1 MTSPGEFQELE
12 PPRPRRKIGR
22 WILLGLLAVGGW
34 FGWQQFRGT
43 NELEAAGAPGSFG
56 DAAHNVVAP
65 AGVRIK
71 VEVQNATATR
81 GLARRAT
88 LYLRDR
94 GFDVVAFGN
103 ASERRDSTLV
113 LDRSGHPDWA
123 ALVATSMKG
132 KVESRPDSSRYLDVT
147 VLVGSDWRPPAL
159 PFYP

>member
-1 MTSPGEFQELE
+1 MTDPGQFEQIEA
-12 PPRPRRKIGR
+12 PRPRRKIGR
-22 WILLGLLAVGGW
+22 WVLLLLVLAVGGW
-34 FGWQQFRGT
+34 YGWDYYQGT
-43 NELEAAGAPGSFG
+43 VAPEAGAPGTF
-56 DAAHNVVAP
+56 DDPAHNITAP

-81 GLARRAT
+81 GLARQAT

-94 GFDVVAFGN
+94 GFDVVSFGN

-113 LDRSGHPDWA
+113 LDRSGRSDWA
-123 ALVATSMKG
+123 ALVANAMKARA
-132 KVESRPDSSRYLDVT
+132 ESRPDTSRYLDVT